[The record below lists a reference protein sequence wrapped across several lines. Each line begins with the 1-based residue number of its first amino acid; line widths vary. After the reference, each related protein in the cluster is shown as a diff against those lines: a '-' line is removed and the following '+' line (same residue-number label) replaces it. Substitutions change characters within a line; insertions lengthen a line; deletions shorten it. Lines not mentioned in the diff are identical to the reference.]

1 MVDFDDDANVRRAE
15 WTHFTKM
22 TTVATVAVAGL
33 LILMAIFLL

>member
-1 MVDFDDDANVRRAE
+1 MVDFDEDANVRRSE